1 MITCPSLPA
10 AVKELESRVE
20 NVWFEEVSREV
31 TADVELRP
39 VGKRL
44 LWFNLHVVPE
54 GLDVDL
60 LYDAGECENIG
71 LEENRRL
78 PVGPELYVEL

>member
-44 LWFNLHVVPE
+44 L
-54 GLDVDL
+54 
-60 LYDAGECENIG
+60 
-71 LEENRRL
+71 
-78 PVGPELYVEL
+78 